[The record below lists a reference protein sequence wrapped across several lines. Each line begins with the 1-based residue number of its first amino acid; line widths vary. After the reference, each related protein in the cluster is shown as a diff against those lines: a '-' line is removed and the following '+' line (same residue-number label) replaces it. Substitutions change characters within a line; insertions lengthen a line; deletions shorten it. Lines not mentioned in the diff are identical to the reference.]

1 MAGSVLLLTQHDT
14 EHHPEVAVQKI
25 ANFLQARPSK
35 LAPECWQVA
44 GGLPF
49 SIRREVVHQV
59 ATAIDRAKLLEDG
72 ESAGSRRKVPE
83 ELDPLQRKRLDWLF
97 VEKLRD
103 LDNIMPEFRVF

>member
-1 MAGSVLLLTQHDT
+1 M
-14 EHHPEVAVQKI
+14 
-25 ANFLQARPSK
+25 
-35 LAPECWQVA
+35 
-44 GGLPF
+44 
-49 SIRREVVHQV
+49 